1 MSNLCH
7 KSASTVKISQAASQD
22 EIKKKNNHLLGGGYL
37 LAHFDKHRLQC

>member
-37 LAHFDKHRLQC
+37 LARFDKHRLQC